1 MTKIT
6 NLQLVAVAALVFAIP
21 AVSFGSTF
29 AYVDQ
34 TGYVRT
40 TEASDAYS
48 AMLVAP
54 NIDEHSGVLIMDDQS
69 DYAIVG
75 EHVDSV

>member
-6 NLQLVAVAALVFAIP
+6 NLQLVVIAAAVFALP
-21 AVSFGSTF
+21 AASFAATF

-34 TGYVRT
+34 SGFVKT
-40 TEASDAYS
+40 TVANDAYS
-48 AMLVAP
+48 AMLTAP
-54 NIDEHSGVLIMDDQS
+54 NIDEHSGVLIMNDQS